1 LRIFA
6 PDNIRAFARSA
17 GPGWKEARTMNSK
30 RLSAILVFLT
40 GFMFLVTSSLLA
52 QKTGPA
58 YDFANEVKVKGT
70 IVEIKMVPGDF
81 EGVHVMLKTSAETI
95 LVHLAPE
102 GFLKM
107 LDFIANKG
115 DSMEVTGCKI
125 TGEFGPEILAREVVS
140 GNNSLTLRDKKGVPA
155 WAGMKFTAGN

>member
-1 LRIFA
+1 M
-6 PDNIRAFARSA
+6 RS
-17 GPGWKEARTMNSK
+17 KQ
-30 RLSAILVFLT
+30 LFAILVFLA
-40 GFMFLVTSSLLA
+40 GSMLLGTSSLLA

-70 IVEIKMVPGDF
+70 VDEIKMVPGDF
-81 EGVHVMLKTSAETI
+81 EGVHVMLKTSGDTI

-107 LDFIANKG
+107 LDFIASKG
-115 DSMEVTGCKI
+115 ESMEITGCKI
-125 TGEFGPEILAREVVS
+125 TGEFGPEILAREVMS

-155 WAGMKFTAGN
+155 WAGMKFTAGS